1 LPARGG
7 QSFPAAARLKSSR
20 EYSRLWRDGER
31 CHTRNLTIIAAKPPV
46 PHPAG
51 SRLGTTVSRK
61 VGNAVCRNRLK
72 RWLREYFRS
81 HKARLTGI
89 ADISVIAKPGAAH
102 LTHAAFDQE
111 LQEALRRL
119 RLYVDA

>member
-1 LPARGG
+1 MPAFGG
-7 QSFPAAARLKSSR
+7 QCFPATARLRNSR
-20 EYSRLWRDGER
+20 EYSRLWREGER
-31 CHTRNLTIIAAKPPV
+31 CQTRNLTVIVAL
-46 PHPAG
+46 PATPLQAWP
-51 SRLGTTVSRK
+51 RLGITVSRK

-81 HKARLTGI
+81 HRVQLVGI
-89 ADISVIAKPGAAH
+89 ADISVIGKPGAAQ

-111 LQEALRRL
+111 LQEAFRRL